1 MTIGGIECLV
11 IAIGTA
17 TSPNF
22 PVTIGTGETGI
33 KSYLL
38 HFAAENGTQIRSEL
52 IEVKTLVTHTANL
65 HKKSLFSIM
74 HSRKQGLWTIIA

>member
-1 MTIGGIECLV
+1 MSMTIGGIECLV

-33 KSYLL
+33 YGHLL
-38 HFAAENGTQIRSEL
+38 DPLAEGAAEVTRIGVEWS
-52 IEVKTLVTHTANL
+52 LVAPKVL
-65 HKKSLFSIM
+65 HL
-74 HSRKQGLWTIIA
+74 G